1 MNGQIDTTYE
11 GWPIIQNQDPKNLA
25 SYGIGLL
32 LLAGKLARIS
42 TDFIKRWSEAEPFSI
57 FENHDYPH

>member
-11 GWPIIQNQDPKNLA
+11 GYSIIQNQDPKNIA

-32 LLAGKLARIS
+32 LIAGKLDRIS
-42 TDFIKRWSEAEPFSI
+42 TDF
-57 FENHDYPH
+57 

>member
-11 GWPIIQNQDPKNLA
+11 GWPIIQNQDPKNIA

-32 LLAGKLARIS
+32 LLAGKFARIS
-42 TDFIKRWSEAEPFSI
+42 TDFFLGQSPRYIVTTE
-57 FENHDYPH
+57 